1 MTVSGSRRRLALAA
15 PLVQLAVGS
24 ALLALAARP
33 AQLLVPA
40 VAVALIVPAL
50 IGILVFRERP
60 LLHRFLLG
68 AWAPAGA
75 MVLFFLIL
83 FGMRFL
89 SGGSTVFFWAI
100 VAGPLAVLLALGLV
114 KLRGAPRRTWVA
126 ALVLWVLAIAEAAAA
141 LPLSQRFDV
150 VGDMRSL
157 AGTLLLLFA
166 PGVAFGAW
174 GGLALAARAAG
185 AEPADAVA
193 GDGAHTEAAPHGTG
207 LEPGQEAS

>member
-1 MTVSGSRRRLALAA
+1 MTVSRPEHRLALAA

-24 ALLALAARP
+24 SLLALAARP
-33 AQLLVPA
+33 AQLLAPA
-40 VAVALIVPAL
+40 VAVALIVPAV
-50 IGILVFRERP
+50 IGIVVFRGRP

-100 VAGPLAVLLALGLV
+100 VVGPLVVLLALGLA

-126 ALVLWVLAIAEAAAA
+126 ALVLWVLALAEAVVA

-174 GGLALAARAAG
+174 GGLALASRVSG
-185 AEPADAVA
+185 GEPAEALTADGEQADAVPDRA
-193 GDGAHTEAAPHGTG
+193 E
-207 LEPGQEAS
+207 LEQEAS